1 MSLLNPKKTESMSIE
16 EQQNMKS
23 EQRIL
28 NETGTKVRLAKSL
41 TDNVKN
47 DFEKTT
53 QAIISKAL
61 YGQVQLEDIK
71 EAINSLKDIKATA
84 EKLEKVNDNLEK
96 FEKPTLTSEDKE
108 KIYHYYKTGDFKQS
122 ELAKSFS
129 TSQTNISRIIN
140 EKEKK

>member
-1 MSLLNPKKTESMSIE
+1 MNLSNPKKTENISIE
-16 EQQNMKS
+16 EQQNIKS

-61 YGQVQLEDIK
+61 YGQVQL
-71 EAINSLKDIKATA
+71 
-84 EKLEKVNDNLEK
+84 
-96 FEKPTLTSEDKE
+96 
-108 KIYHYYKTGDFKQS
+108 
-122 ELAKSFS
+122 
-129 TSQTNISRIIN
+129 
-140 EKEKK
+140 